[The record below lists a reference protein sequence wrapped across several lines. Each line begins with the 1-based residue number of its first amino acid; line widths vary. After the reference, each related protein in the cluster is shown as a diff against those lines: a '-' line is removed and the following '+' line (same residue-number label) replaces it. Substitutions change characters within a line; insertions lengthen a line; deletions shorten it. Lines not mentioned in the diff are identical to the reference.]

1 MKERVWQ
8 EAANNVVVMKAVPLS
23 NKKNFILE
31 NIVRRKPKYKK
42 DFETIFRDSEIDLS
56 LKI

>member
-8 EAANNVVVMKAVPLS
+8 EAVNNVVVMKAVPLS

-42 DFETIFRDSEIDLS
+42 DF
-56 LKI
+56 